1 VILPLTFMGGVFY
14 SVDMLAS
21 PWEEISHFNPIFY
34 MLQAVRYGFLG
45 TADVSIW
52 LSLAVTA
59 ALAIPC
65 YLWAQ
70 WLFTSGRKLKA

>member
-1 VILPLTFMGGVFY
+1 VILPLTFVGGVFY

-21 PWEEISHFNPIFY
+21 PWEELSHFNPIFY
-34 MLQAVRYGFLG
+34 MLQAIRYGFLG

-52 LSLAVTA
+52 LSLGVTA
-59 ALAIPC
+59 GLAIPC

-70 WLFTSGRKLKA
+70 